1 MIIRFIKS
9 LRWAVAG
16 WRTFFGK
23 ERNGQIQL
31 VVAFVVTGMGF
42 LLNITRMEWI
52 VIILCI
58 SVVLILEMLN
68 TSIEKLCNLITTEFH
83 PQIKIIKDVCA
94 GAVLTAAMASFIV
107 GLLIFIPYFLRLISE

>member
-16 WRTFFGK
+16 WNAFFGK
-23 ERNGQIQL
+23 ERNGQMQL
-31 VVAFVVTGMGF
+31 VAAIVVAGLGF

-58 SVVLILEMLN
+58 SIVLILEMLN
-68 TSIEKLCNLITTEFH
+68 TAIEKLCNLITTEFH
-83 PQIKIIKDVCA
+83 PEIKTIKDVCA
-94 GAVLTAAMASFIV
+94 GAVLTAAVASFIV
-107 GLLIFIPYFLRLISE
+107 GLLIFIPYVLRLISE